1 MLLQEHMDDMKAC
14 LITRSEPGA
23 YATAEAVRALGLA
36 PLIIPAA
43 RIEITPVTLDLD
55 GVQAL
60 LMTSAAAAR
69 AIEIT
74 ETLKV
79 LPLYA
84 VGDATAEAAVA
95 AGFETVISAG
105 GDAAT
110 LAVLAAD
117 RMSPRQGALL
127 HLRGREVAGD
137 VTGMLRACGFE
148 ARHVE
153 VYRTHDHPDFKA
165 NILDQLARQGG
176 FILIHSPAGA
186 RRLGA
191 AVSDRNFHLGAWRV
205 VGLSS
210 ACIKPL
216 EELAFMSTSIAAA
229 PDEEALIATLRDAV
243 EKQSLE

>member
-1 MLLQEHMDDMKAC
+1 MLLQGRMDDMKAC
-14 LITRSEPGA
+14 VITRTEPGA
-23 YATAEAVRALGLA
+23 QATAEAVRGLGLN
-36 PLIIPAA
+36 PLIMPAA
-43 RIEITPVTLDLD
+43 RVEITPASLDLE

-69 AIEIT
+69 AIQVSD
-74 ETLKV
+74 TLKV
-79 LPLYA
+79 VPLYA

-105 GDAAT
+105 GDGAT

-153 VYRTHDHPDFKA
+153 VYATHDHPDFKA
-165 NILDQLARQGG
+165 NIIAELSKEGG
-176 FILIHSPAGA
+176 FILIHSPAGS
-186 RRLGA
+186 RRLA
-191 AVSDRNFHLGAWRV
+191 VAVSDAATNLRAWRV

-216 EELAFMSTSIAAA
+216 EELGFKSTSIADS
-229 PDEEALIATLRDAV
+229 PDEEALMEALRDEV

>member
-1 MLLQEHMDDMKAC
+1 MPLQERRDDMKAC
-14 LITRSEPGA
+14 VITRTEPGA
-23 YATAEAVRALGLA
+23 HATAEAVRGLGLT

-43 RIEITPVTLDLD
+43 RVEITPAILDLD

-69 AIEIT
+69 AIQVT
-74 ETLKV
+74 ETLKA

-105 GDAAT
+105 GDGAT

-153 VYRTHDHPDFKA
+153 VYTTHDQPDFKA
-165 NILDQLARQGG
+165 TILDQLAKHSG

-191 AVSDRNFHLGAWRV
+191 AVSDADLNLGAWRV

-216 EELAFMSTSIAAA
+216 EELAFKSTNLAHS
-229 PDEEALIATLRDAV
+229 PDEEALIETLRDEV

>member
-1 MLLQEHMDDMKAC
+1 MDEMKAC
-14 LITRSEPGA
+14 VITRTEPGA
-23 YATAEAVRALGLA
+23 HATAEAVRALGLVPA
-36 PLIIPAA
+36 IMPAA
-43 RIEITPVTLDLD
+43 VVEPTPVTLDLD

-69 AIEIT
+69 AIHIT
-74 ETLKV
+74 DTLKA

-84 VGDATAEAAVA
+84 VGDATAEAALA

-105 GDAAT
+105 GDGAT

-117 RMSPRQGALL
+117 RMSPRKGALL

-148 ARHVE
+148 ARHRE
-153 VYRTHDHPDFKA
+153 VYATHDHPDFKA
-165 NILDQLARQGG
+165 QIQDKLSQDGG

-186 RRLGA
+186 RRLAA
-191 AVSDRNFHLGAWRV
+191 AVSDRARDFGRWTLL
-205 VGLSS
+205 GLST
-210 ACIKPL
+210 ACVKPL
-216 EELAFMSTSIAAA
+216 EHLGFRSVLVAET
-229 PDEEALIATLRDAV
+229 PDEDALMDALRDEV

>member
-1 MLLQEHMDDMKAC
+1 MPLPGRMDDMKAC
-14 LITRSEPGA
+14 VITRTEPGA
-23 YATAEAVRALGLA
+23 HATSKAVRGLGLT
-36 PLIIPAA
+36 PLIMPAA
-43 RIEITPVTLDLD
+43 RVEITPATLDLT

-69 AIEIT
+69 AIQVS
-74 ETLKV
+74 ETLRA

-95 AGFETVISAG
+95 AGFENVTSAG
-105 GDAAT
+105 GDGAT

-148 ARHVE
+148 ARHIE
-153 VYRTHDHPDFKA
+153 VYATHDNPDFKT
-165 NILDQLARQGG
+165 NITEQLTKQSG
-176 FILIHSPAGA
+176 FILIHSPAGG
-186 RRLGA
+186 RRLTA
-191 AVSDRNFHLGAWRV
+191 AVSDRVMNLGAWHV
-205 VGLSS
+205 VGLSF
-210 ACIKPL
+210 ACVKPL
-216 EELAFMSTSIAAA
+216 EELEFKSINIADS
-229 PDEEALIATLRDAV
+229 PDEEALMATLRDEV

>member
-1 MLLQEHMDDMKAC
+1 MTAC
-14 LITRSEPGA
+14 IITRTLPGA
-23 YATAEAVRALGLA
+23 DVTAEAVRALGLV
-36 PLIIPAA
+36 PVVIPAA
-43 RIEITPVTLDLD
+43 QIHATGAEIVLD

-69 AIEIT
+69 TIEMSDA
-74 ETLKV
+74 LKA

-84 VGDATAEAAVA
+84 VGDATAEAALT

-105 GDAAT
+105 GDGAT

-117 RMSPRQGALL
+117 RMSPRHGALL
-127 HLRGREVAGD
+127 HLRGHEVAGD

-153 VYRTHDHPDFKA
+153 VYATSDHPDFR
-165 NILDQLARQGG
+165 ARLCGTMTDEQG

-186 RRLGA
+186 RRLGL
-191 AVSDRNFHLGAWRV
+191 AVEGADLDLSQWSL

-210 ACIKPL
+210 ACLKPL
-216 EELAFMSTSIAAA
+216 EDFDFITKTLAEA
-229 PDEEALIATLRDAV
+229 PDEAALMAALGEAIALRG
-243 EKQSLE
+243 LE

>member
-1 MLLQEHMDDMKAC
+1 MDEMNAC
-14 LITRSEPGA
+14 VITRTEPGA
-23 YATAEAVRALGLA
+23 HATAEAVRGLGLN
-36 PLIIPAA
+36 PLIMPAA
-43 RIEITPVTLDLD
+43 RVEITPATLDLE

-69 AIEIT
+69 AIQIT
-74 ETLKV
+74 ETLKA

-84 VGDATAEAAVA
+84 VGDATAEAALA

-105 GDAAT
+105 GDGAT

-153 VYRTHDHPDFKA
+153 VYATHDHPDFKA
-165 NILDQLARQGG
+165 QIQDRLRHDAGY
-176 FILIHSPAGA
+176 ILIHSPAGA
-186 RRLGA
+186 RRLAA
-191 AVSDRNFHLGAWRV
+191 AVSDREGELGRWTLL
-205 VGLSS
+205 GLSA
-210 ACIKPL
+210 ACIKSL
-216 EELAFMSTSIAAA
+216 EHLGFRSVLVAES
-229 PDEEALIATLRDAV
+229 PDEDALIDALRDEVA
-243 EKQSLE
+243 KQSLE